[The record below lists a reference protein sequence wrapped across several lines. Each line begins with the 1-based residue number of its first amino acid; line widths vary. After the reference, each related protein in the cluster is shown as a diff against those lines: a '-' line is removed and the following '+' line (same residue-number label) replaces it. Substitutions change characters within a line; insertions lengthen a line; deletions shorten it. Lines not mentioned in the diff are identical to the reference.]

1 MTNKKQLHMIFIKYA
16 WLIGGMALLIVTG
29 CKKKN
34 DSPPVDPIS
43 SLAQVATAP
52 VTAITAS
59 TAIGG
64 GTVTSNGGAT
74 VTASGICWSRTN
86 QFPVITD
93 DTTKTTIASGSF
105 TGNMTHLQS
114 SVTYYVRAYAINSVG
129 TAYGNVVSFNT
140 ANVPPIA
147 LDVTITGIIKVGET
161 LRASYTYFDLEHN
174 PESGTTFQWYVA
186 NDTTGGPV
194 TTITNATNITYIVPA
209 ANLGKFLRVGIMPR
223 ASAGTSPG
231 SEYRSYWAG
240 PVGAAPFVP
249 VTFTYN
255 GQSVTYGVITS
266 SVTGRKWLDRN
277 LGAPNAPAAFDDWRN
292 EGDLFQWGR
301 GADGHQLIN
310 RAAST
315 MATTAVNGSTA
326 TLSVS
331 DNPGHALFI
340 TPSTGP
346 FDWRSPQNANLW
358 QTSSGINNVCP
369 AGWHVPT
376 KVEWEAESLGVLQ
389 DSYTQLNI
397 TTGGVRNFNG
407 SFSNTVTAGQYWS
420 STLFQGVS
428 STAYAINFSNSSAAS
443 STLSNVHSNGLSVR
457 CIKD

>member
-1 MTNKKQLHMIFIKYA
+1 MKFIKYT
-16 WLIGGMALLIVTG
+16 WLICGMTLLIVTG

-34 DSPPVDPIS
+34 DSPPVEPT
-43 SLAQVATAP
+43 LAQVITVP
-52 VTAITAS
+52 VTAITSS
-59 TAIGG
+59 TATGG
-64 GTVTSNGGAT
+64 GTITNNGGAT
-74 VTASGICWSRTN
+74 VTASGICWSKTN
-86 QFPVITD
+86 QLPVITD
-93 DTTKTTIASGSF
+93 DTTKTTIAASSIA
-105 TGNMTHLQS
+105 GNMTHLQS
-114 SVTYYVRAYAINSVG
+114 GTTYYVRAYAINSVG

-140 ANVPPIA
+140 ANAAPLA
-147 LDVTITGIIKVGET
+147 LDVTITGSVKVAEIV
-161 LRASYTYFDLEHN
+161 RASYTYFDLEQN

-186 NDTTGGPV
+186 NDTTGAPI
-194 TTITNATNITYIVPA
+194 TTIANATNNTYLVTA
-209 ANLGKFLRVGIMPR
+209 ASQGKFLRVGVTPR

-231 SEYRSYWAG
+231 SEFKSYWAG
-240 PVGAAPFVP
+240 PVGAPAITS
-249 VTFTYN
+249 VTFIYN

-266 SVTGRKWLDRN
+266 AVTGRKWLDRN
-277 LGAPNAPAAFDDWRN
+277 LGAPNAPSAFDDWRN

-315 MATTAVNGSTA
+315 MATTGVNGPTT

-340 TPSTGP
+340 TPSAAP

-358 QTSSGINNVCP
+358 QLSSGINNVCP

-389 DSYTQLNI
+389 DAYTQLNI
-397 TTGGVRNFNG
+397 TTGGARIFNG
-407 SFSNTVTAGQYWS
+407 SFSGTLSNGLYWS
-420 STLFQGVS
+420 STLFQ
-428 STAYAINFSNSSAAS
+428 STTINAWSINFSNSSAAS
-443 STLSNVHSNGLSVR
+443 STTSNLHANGLSVR

>member
-1 MTNKKQLHMIFIKYA
+1 MTIIKYVS
-16 WLIGGMALLIVTG
+16 LICGMGSLILAG
-29 CKKKN
+29 CKKKI
-34 DSPPVDPIS
+34 DSPPVEQPK
-43 SLAQVATAP
+43 LAQVITVP
-52 VTAITAS
+52 VTAITSS
-59 TAIGG
+59 TATGG
-64 GTVTSNGGAT
+64 GTITNNGGAT
-74 VTASGICWSRTN
+74 VTASGICWSKTN
-86 QFPVITD
+86 QLPVITD
-93 DTTKTTIASGSF
+93 DTTKTTIVVSSII
-105 TGNMTHLQS
+105 GNMTHLQS
-114 SVTYYVRAYAINSVG
+114 GATYYVRAYAINSVG

-140 ANVPPIA
+140 ANASPLA
-147 LDVTITGIIKVGET
+147 LDVTITGSVKVAEI
-161 LRASYTYFDLEHN
+161 LRASYTYFDLEQN

-186 NDTTGGPV
+186 NDTTGAPI
-194 TTITNATNITYIVPA
+194 TTIANATNNSYLVAA
-209 ANLGKFLRVGIMPR
+209 ANQGKFLRVGVTPR

-231 SEYRSYWAG
+231 SEFKSYWVG
-240 PVGAAPFVP
+240 PVGAPVITS
-249 VTFTYN
+249 VTFIYN

-266 SVTGRKWLDRN
+266 AVTGRKWLDRN
-277 LGAPNAPAAFDDWRN
+277 LGAPNTPSAFDDWRN

-315 MATTAVNGSTA
+315 MATTAVNGSTTA
-326 TLSVS
+326 LSLS

-340 TPSTGP
+340 TPSAAP

-358 QTSSGINNVCP
+358 QLSSGINNVCP

-389 DSYTQLNI
+389 DAYTQLNI

-407 SFSNTVTAGQYWS
+407 SFSNTVTAGLYWS

-428 STAYAINFSNSSAAS
+428 STAWSINFTNTSAAFS
-443 STLSNVHSNGLSVR
+443 STSQVNSHGLSVR